1 MSVLN
6 GFFSSVGTAFWAV
19 MAFCN
24 FDLQK
29 GHGHRVSTAIAA
41 TIDTLATVACGWV
54 PGSSSENDAKARAR
68 ARKELGYARHF
79 GDVDAAIAS
88 QESIVDGCSLV
99 RSLCRAGSKEEAALP
114 YWVVA
119 VANGELRFDEVVLKS
134 CAKVR
139 KKAKGVSGLG
149 SVLADL
155 TPRWK
160 LERDPN

>member
-1 MSVLN
+1 M
-6 GFFSSVGTAFWAV
+6 
-19 MAFCN
+19 
-24 FDLQK
+24 
-29 GHGHRVSTAIAA
+29 
-41 TIDTLATVACGWV
+41 
-54 PGSSSENDAKARAR
+54 
-68 ARKELGYARHF
+68 
-79 GDVDAAIAS
+79 
-88 QESIVDGCSLV
+88 DGCSLV

-119 VANGELRFDEVVLKS
+119 VANGELRFDEAVLKS